1 MFPNQ
6 IFEIPMTPLVEVGD
20 RTLATNELLTL
31 LTQYELLPQ
40 FLKELIVDREIQD
53 VSLTREEKML
63 AIEQFYAQ
71 RQLIDE
77 AKREAWRSYH
87 RMSLEQVSLQAL
99 RQFKLIKFKSLRWG
113 KVTEADFLKH
123 KYQFDRFIY
132 SLICVSN
139 VEVAQELYFQI
150 KEGESTFSELASLYS
165 EGSEAET
172 GGRIGPITTATL
184 HPALVQILS
193 SSKPGQLC
201 PPQRFGEKSI
211 IVRLEQ
217 HIAAQ
222 LNNTVRHQLIER
234 RYQEWLNHQ
243 LQNMNL
249 SFMRNTIS

>member
-1 MFPNQ
+1 
-6 IFEIPMTPLVEVGD
+6 MTPLVEFGD
-20 RTLATNELLTL
+20 RILATDTLLTL
-31 LTQYELLPQ
+31 LTQYQLLPHL
-40 FLKELIVDREIQD
+40 LKELIIDREIQD
-53 VSLTREEKML
+53 ILLTSAEEML

-71 RQLIDE
+71 HQLIDE
-77 AKREAWRSYH
+77 TKREAWRNYH
-87 RMSLEQVSLQAL
+87 RMSHEQFSLQAL

-113 KVTEADFLKH
+113 NVTEADFLKH
-123 KYQFDRFIY
+123 KYQLDRFIY

-139 VEVAQELYFQI
+139 AELAQELYFRI

-165 EGSEAET
+165 EGSEAKT
-172 GGRIGPITTATL
+172 GGKIGPITAATL
-184 HPALVQILS
+184 HPALVQILCS
-193 SSKPGQLC
+193 SRPGQLC
-201 PPQRFGEKSI
+201 SPQRFGEKSI

-222 LNNTVRHQLIER
+222 LNNTVRHQFIEH

>member
-1 MFPNQ
+1 
-6 IFEIPMTPLVEVGD
+6 MTPLFEVGD
-20 RTLATNELLTL
+20 RTLATDTLLTL
-31 LTQYELLPQ
+31 LTQYQLLPQ
-40 FLKELIVDREIQD
+40 LLKELIIDREIQD
-53 VSLTREEKML
+53 ISLTPEEEML

-71 RQLIDE
+71 HQLIDE
-77 AKREAWRSYH
+77 TKREAWRNYH

-113 KVTEADFLKH
+113 NVTEADFLKH
-123 KYQFDRFIY
+123 KYQLDRFIY

-139 VEVAQELYFQI
+139 AELAQELYFRI

-165 EGSEAET
+165 EGSEAKT

-184 HPALVQILS
+184 HPALVQILCS
-193 SSKPGQLC
+193 SRPGQLC
-201 PPQRFGEKSI
+201 PPQRLGGKSI
-211 IVRLEQ
+211 IVCLEQ

-222 LNNTVRHQLIER
+222 LNNTVRYRFIEH

-249 SFMRNTIS
+249 SFMRNDIS